1 MTGVLVKK
9 EKFGYGDRHPQ
20 REDNMKTQGQG
31 RKHSRP
37 PEAQREARNRLSLTA
52 HRRSVTCR
60 NLDLGCVASGT
71 VRQSIPVA

>member
-9 EKFGYGDRHPQ
+9 EIFGYGDRHPQ

-37 PEAQREARNRLSLTA
+37 PEARREAWNRLSLTA
-52 HRRSVTCR
+52 HRGASPAETLI
-60 NLDLGCVASGT
+60 LDV
-71 VRQSIPVA
+71 